1 MSPRERRMEKALL
14 ADQFTMRKV
23 RDAMRIYATGDL
35 DAFETFLRAPR
46 VEHLIKHDRRV
57 RENKWLRP
65 ESYINYDK
73 V

>member
-46 VEHLIKHDRRV
+46 V
-57 RENKWLRP
+57 
-65 ESYINYDK
+65 
-73 V
+73 